1 MISMG
6 SNAFAGLKKLLPDP
20 PLAIGHVISSHSDGT
35 STVEFPG
42 GAQQRVRSVMSLGAD
57 LGSSSAFGAGDRV
70 YVRNGVI
77 EGGAP
82 VLSTTSISAG

>member
-1 MISMG
+1 MTFG
-6 SNAFAGLKKLLPDP
+6 SNTFAGLKKLLPDP
-20 PLAIGHVISSHSDGT
+20 PLAIGEVISSHSDGT
-35 STVEFPG
+35 ATVEFPG

-57 LGSSSAFGAGDRV
+57 LGSSSAFGPGDRV

>member
-20 PLAIGHVISSHSDGT
+20 PLSIGEVIASHSDGT

-42 GAQQRVRSVMSLGAD
+42 GDRQRVRSGAA
-57 LGSSSAFGAGDRV
+57 LESASAFNDGDRV

>member
-1 MISMG
+1 MSALG

-20 PLAIGHVISSHSDGT
+20 PLSIGQVISSHADGT
-35 STVEFPG
+35 ATVEYPG
-42 GAQQRVRSVMSLGAD
+42 GAQQRVRSASV
-57 LGSSSAFGAGDRV
+57 FGEGLRV

>member
-1 MISMG
+1 MSAIG
-6 SNAFAGLKKLLPDP
+6 SNVFASLKKMLPEP
-20 PLAIGHVISSHSDGT
+20 PLAIGEVISSHSDGT
-35 STVEFPG
+35 ATVQYPG

-57 LGSSSAFGAGDRV
+57 LGSSSAFGEGDRV

>member
-20 PLAIGHVISSHSDGT
+20 PLSIGEVIASHSDGT

-42 GAQQRVRSVMSLGAD
+42 GDRQRVRSVMSLGAA
-57 LGSSSAFGAGDRV
+57 LESASAFSAGDRV

>member
-1 MISMG
+1 MSAMG
-6 SNAFAGLKKLLPDP
+6 SNVFAGLKKLLPDP
-20 PLAIGHVISSHSDGT
+20 PLAIGQVISSHSDGT
-35 STVEFPG
+35 ATVQYPG

-70 YVRNGVI
+70 YVRNGII